1 MSYIFTSERLGF
13 RLLTEEDL
21 QACESFWGSEEV
33 MSYTGGSVSAELMPQ
48 VINFYDQSQQEFGVS
63 VYGVEELSTGRI
75 IGAAGFDLES
85 KSEDIELVLHFIKD
99 VWGKGFGA
107 EAAVA
112 CIQFAAEVYEPKS
125 IIASASVANKHA
137 LNVLGRL
144 GFSYLGIN
152 YSEDTEQDEA
162 FFQLVL

>member
-33 MSYTGGSVSAELMPQ
+33 MAYTGGSVAAELMPQ
-48 VINFYDQSQQEFGVS
+48 VINFYEQSQQDFGVS
-63 VYGVEELSTGRI
+63 VYGVEDLSTGRI

-85 KSEDIELVLHFIKD
+85 KSEDIELVFHFIKD

-107 EAAVA
+107 ESAVA
-112 CIQFAAEVYEPKS
+112 CIQYAAEVYGPQS
-125 IIASASVANKHA
+125 ITASASVENKHA
-137 LNVLGRL
+137 LNVLGRI